1 MSLSSE
7 ERERLRAERE
17 ARGRQMRAFSESRGD
32 SRTAP
37 EKYVEKLTGIQTD
50 QKVPTRERPSCTSVF
65 KQGAIFGKGLYLY
78 IVILSGCLLGT
89 IIGGVGGYT
98 RKQPWRVTAR
108 SCVLLSIMFGC
119 ILGGGSLMRTPC

>member
-65 KQGAIFGKGLYLY
+65 KQGAIFG
-78 IVILSGCLLGT
+78 CLLGT